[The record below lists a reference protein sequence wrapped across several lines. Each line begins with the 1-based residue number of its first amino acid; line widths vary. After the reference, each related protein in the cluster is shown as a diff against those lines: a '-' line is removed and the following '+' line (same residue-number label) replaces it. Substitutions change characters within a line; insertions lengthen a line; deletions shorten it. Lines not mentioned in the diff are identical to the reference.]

1 MRATMSHL
9 MLAGFA
15 LGAALLTTPASRSQ
29 ATEHP
34 VLLALSKTNHTLAIV
49 DPVTLKVMA
58 RMPVGPD
65 PHEVIASAD
74 GTRAWVSNMLGN
86 QGHELDVLDLVNHKA
101 LPSIDTAP
109 MVGLHGLDFQGGH
122 VWFTAQGAKAIGR
135 LDPATGKTDW
145 IMGTGQDFTHLIR
158 VMPDGQTMF
167 VSNAHSASVSIIE
180 NREIPPD
187 PMHSGP
193 PGPPNAGPPRRDWS
207 VTTIPTSQG
216 TEGFDV
222 SPDWKELWTAA
233 ASDGKLWIIDT
244 THRTV
249 AASIDAKLNGANRL
263 KFTPDGKRV
272 LISILSTGD
281 LFVYDVAS
289 RKQVTRVSLGKGCAG
304 ILMDPDGSR
313 AFVGCTAAN
322 YVAVVDLHT
331 MTVTSHLDV
340 GGGPD
345 GLTWAKRP

>member
-1 MRATMSHL
+1 
-9 MLAGFA
+9 MLN
-15 LGAALLTTPASRSQ
+15 S
-29 ATEHP
+29 
-34 VLLALSKTNHTLAIV
+34 
-49 DPVTLKVMA
+49 
-58 RMPVGPD
+58 
-65 PHEVIASAD
+65 
-74 GTRAWVSNMLGN
+74 

-101 LPSIDTAP
+101 LPSIDTGP
-109 MVGLHGLDFQGGH
+109 MDGLHGLDFQGGK
-122 VWFTAQGAKAIGR
+122 VWFTAQGAKSIGR
-135 LDPATGKTDW
+135 LDPATRKTEW

-158 VMPDGQTMF
+158 VMPDGQTIF
-167 VSNAHSASVSIIE
+167 VSNAHSASVSLIE
-180 NREIPPD
+180 NREMPPD
-187 PMHSGP
+187 PTHP
-193 PGPPNAGPPRRDWS
+193 AAPGPAHRDWF
-207 VTTIPTSQG
+207 VTTIPTSLG

-244 THRTV
+244 AKRKL

-281 LFVYDVAS
+281 LFVYDVAL
-289 RKQVTRVSLGKGCAG
+289 RKEVTRVSLGKGCAG

-322 YVAVVDLHT
+322 YVAVVDLKT
-331 MTVTSHLDV
+331 LTVTGHLDV

>member
-1 MRATMSHL
+1 MRSRMSRFV
-9 MLAGFA
+9 LASVVV
-15 LGAALLTTPASRSQ
+15 LAAPGSWGQVA
-29 ATEHP
+29 EHP
-34 VLLALSKTNHTLAIV
+34 VLLALSKTNHTLSIV
-49 DPVTLKVMA
+49 DPVTLTVIAK
-58 RMPVGPD
+58 MPVGPD
-65 PHEVIASAD
+65 PHEVIASSD
-74 GTRAWVSNMLGN
+74 GTRAWVSNMLN
-86 QGHELDVLDLVNHKA
+86 SQGHEMDVLDLVNHKA

-109 MVGLHGLDFQGGH
+109 MVGLHGLDFQCGK
-122 VWFTAQGAKAIGR
+122 VWFTAQGAKSIGR
-135 LDPATGKTDW
+135 LDPATGKTEW

-158 VMPDGQTMF
+158 VMPDCQTIF

-180 NREIPPD
+180 NRE
-187 PMHSGP
+187 MP
-193 PGPPNAGPPRRDWS
+193 PGPTHPAPPGPAQRDWF
-207 VTTIPTSQG
+207 VTTVPTSLG

-233 ASDGKLWIIDT
+233 ASDGKLWVIDT
-244 THRTV
+244 TQRKV
-249 AASIDAKLNGANRL
+249 AASIDAKLYGANRL

-281 LFVYDVAS
+281 LFVYDVVS
-289 RKQVTRVSLGKGCAG
+289 RKEVKRVSLGKGCAG

-322 YVAVVDLHT
+322 YVAVVDLKT
-331 MTVTSHLDV
+331 LTVTSHLDV

>member
-1 MRATMSHL
+1 MRSSMPCFV
-9 MLAGFA
+9 LAGVA
-15 LGAALLTTPASRSQ
+15 LGVALFAVPGCWGQVA
-29 ATEHP
+29 EHP
-34 VLLALSKTNHTLAIV
+34 VLLALSKTDHTLSII
-49 DPVTLKVMA
+49 DPVTLNVIAK
-58 RMPVGPD
+58 MPVGPD

-74 GTRAWVSNMLGN
+74 GTRAWVSNMLNN
-86 QGHELDVLDLVNHKA
+86 QGHEMDVLDLVNHKV

-109 MVGLHGLDFQGGH
+109 MVGLHGLDFQGGK

-135 LDPATGKTDW
+135 LDPSTGKTEW
-145 IMGTGQDFTHLIR
+145 IMGTGQDFTHLLR
-158 VMPDGQTMF
+158 VMPDGQTIF

-180 NREIPPD
+180 NREVPPD
-187 PMHSGP
+187 PTHP
-193 PGPPNAGPPRRDWS
+193 AAPGTAQHIWF
-207 VTTIPTSQG
+207 VTTIPTSLG

-244 THRTV
+244 AQQRV

-281 LFVYDVAS
+281 LFVYDVVS
-289 RKQVTRVSLGKGCAG
+289 RKEINRVSLGKGCAG

-313 AFVGCTAAN
+313 VFVGCTAAN
-322 YVAVVDLHT
+322 YVAVVDLQT
-331 MTVTSHLDV
+331 LTVTSHLDV

-345 GLTWAKRP
+345 GLTWAKQP

>member
-1 MRATMSHL
+1 V
-9 MLAGFA
+9 LAAVVFGV
-15 LGAALLTTPASRSQ
+15 ALLATPGICAQ
-29 ATEHP
+29 GTGHP
-34 VLLALSKTNHTLAIV
+34 VLLALSKTDHTLSIV
-49 DPVTLKVMA
+49 DPVTLKIIA
-58 RMPVGPD
+58 KMPVGPD
-65 PHEVIASAD
+65 PHEVIASGD
-74 GTRAWVSNMLGN
+74 GTRAWVSNMLN
-86 QGHELDVLDLVNHKA
+86 SQGHELDVLDLVNHKA

-109 MVGLHGLDFQGGH
+109 MVGLHGLDFQVGK

-158 VMPDGQTMF
+158 VMPDGQTIF

-180 NREIPPD
+180 NREVPPD
-187 PMHSGP
+187 PMHHGP
-193 PGPPNAGPPRRDWS
+193 HGPARRDWF
-207 VTTIPTSQG
+207 VTTIPTSLG

-233 ASDGKLWIIDT
+233 ASDGRLWIIDT
-244 THRTV
+244 AQRKV

-289 RKQVTRVSLGKGCAG
+289 RQEVKWISLGKGCAG
-304 ILMDPDGSR
+304 ILVDPDGSR

-322 YVAVVDLHT
+322 YVAVVDLKSL
-331 MTVTSHLDV
+331 TVTSHLDV

-345 GLTWAKRP
+345 GLTWAKQQ

>member
-1 MRATMSHL
+1 MRTGMSRFV
-9 MLAGFA
+9 LAGVA
-15 LGAALLTTPASRSQ
+15 LGVTVFAAPRSWGQ
-29 ATEHP
+29 VAQHP
-34 VLLALSKTNHTLAIV
+34 VLLALSKTDHTLSIV
-49 DPVTLKVMA
+49 DPVTLKVIA

-74 GTRAWVSNMLGN
+74 GTRAWVSNMLN
-86 QGHELDVLDLVNHKA
+86 SHGHELDVLDLVNHKA

-109 MVGLHGLDFQGGH
+109 MVGLHGLDFQGGK
-122 VWFTAQGAKAIGR
+122 VWFTAQGAKSIGR
-135 LDPATGKTDW
+135 LDPATGKTEW

-158 VMPDGQTMF
+158 VMPDGQTIF

-180 NREIPPD
+180 NREMRPD
-187 PMHSGP
+187 PAYPTP
-193 PGPPNAGPPRRDWS
+193 PGPAQRDWF
-207 VTTIPTSQG
+207 VTTIPTSFG

-233 ASDGKLWIIDT
+233 AGDGKLWIIDT
-244 THRTV
+244 AQRKV

-289 RKQVTRVSLGKGCAG
+289 RKEITRVSLGKGCAG

-322 YVAVVDLHT
+322 YVAVVDLKT
-331 MTVTSHLDV
+331 LSVTSHLDV

>member
-1 MRATMSHL
+1 MRLRMSRFVLASVVVFAATESWGQV
-9 MLAGFA
+9 A
-15 LGAALLTTPASRSQ
+15 
-29 ATEHP
+29 EHP
-34 VLLALSKTNHTLAIV
+34 VLLALSKTNHTLSIV
-49 DPVTLKVMA
+49 DPVTLTVIAK
-58 RMPVGPD
+58 MPVGPD

-74 GTRAWVSNMLGN
+74 GTRAWVSNMQN
-86 QGHELDVLDLVNHKA
+86 SQGHELNVLDLVNYKA

-109 MVGLHGLDFQGGH
+109 MVGLHGLDFQGGK
-122 VWFTAQGAKAIGR
+122 VWFTAQGAKSIGR
-135 LDPATGKTDW
+135 LDPATGKTEW

-158 VMPDGQTMF
+158 VMPDGQTIF

-180 NREIPPD
+180 NREMPPD
-187 PMHSGP
+187 PTHSAP
-193 PGPPNAGPPRRDWS
+193 PGTARRDWF
-207 VTTIPTSQG
+207 VTTIPTSLG

-244 THRTV
+244 TQRKV

-281 LFVYDVAS
+281 LFVYDVIS
-289 RKQVTRVSLGKGCAG
+289 RKEVKRVSLGKGCAG
-304 ILMDPDGSR
+304 ILMDPEGSR

-322 YVAVVDLHT
+322 YVAVVDLKT
-331 MTVTSHLDV
+331 LTVTSHLDV

>member
-1 MRATMSHL
+1 MRSRMSRFVL
-9 MLAGFA
+9 TGVA
-15 LGAALLTTPASRSQ
+15 LGVAVFTPRSWGQ
-29 ATEHP
+29 VAEHP
-34 VLLALSKTNHTLAIV
+34 VLLALSKTDHTLSIV
-49 DPVTLKVMA
+49 DPVTLKVIA
-58 RMPVGPD
+58 KMPVGPD

-74 GTRAWVSNMLGN
+74 GTRAWVSNMLN
-86 QGHELDVLDLVNHKA
+86 SQGHELDVLDLVNHKA

-109 MVGLHGLDFQGGH
+109 MVGLHGLDFQGGK
-122 VWFTAQGAKAIGR
+122 VWFTAQGAKSIGR
-135 LDPATGKTDW
+135 LDPATGKTEW

-158 VMPDGQTMF
+158 VMPDGQTIF

-180 NREIPPD
+180 NREMPPD
-187 PMHSGP
+187 PTHPAP
-193 PGPPNAGPPRRDWS
+193 PGPAQRDWF
-207 VTTIPTSQG
+207 VTTIPTSLG

-222 SPDWKELWTAA
+222 SPDWKELWSAA

-244 THRTV
+244 AQRKV

-289 RKQVTRVSLGKGCAG
+289 RKEIKRVILGKGCAG

-322 YVAVVDLHT
+322 YVAVVDLNT
-331 MTVTSHLDV
+331 LTVTSHLDV

>member
-1 MRATMSHL
+1 MRTGMSRFV
-9 MLAGFA
+9 LAGVA
-15 LGAALLTTPASRSQ
+15 LGVTVFAAPRRSGQ
-29 ATEHP
+29 VAQHP
-34 VLLALSKTNHTLAIV
+34 VLLALSKTDHTLSIV
-49 DPVTLKVMA
+49 DPVTLKVIA

-74 GTRAWVSNMLGN
+74 GTRAWVSNMLN
-86 QGHELDVLDLVNHKA
+86 SHGHELDVLDLVNHKA

-109 MVGLHGLDFQGGH
+109 MVGLHGLDFQDGK
-122 VWFTAQGAKAIGR
+122 VWFTAQGAKSIGR
-135 LDPATGKTDW
+135 LDPATGNTEW

-158 VMPDGQTMF
+158 VMPDGQTIF

-180 NREIPPD
+180 NREMRPD
-187 PMHSGP
+187 PAYPTP
-193 PGPPNAGPPRRDWS
+193 PGPAQRDWF
-207 VTTIPTSQG
+207 VTTIPTSFG

-233 ASDGKLWIIDT
+233 AGDGKLWIIDT
-244 THRTV
+244 AQRKV

-289 RKQVTRVSLGKGCAG
+289 RKEVTRVSLGKGCAG

-322 YVAVVDLHT
+322 YVAVVDLKT
-331 MTVTSHLDV
+331 LTVASHLDV

-345 GLTWAKRP
+345 GLTWANRP

>member
-1 MRATMSHL
+1 MRSTMPRL
-9 MLAGFA
+9 VLAGTA
-15 LGAALLTTPASRSQ
+15 LGVALFVAPGSWGQVA
-29 ATEHP
+29 EHP
-34 VLLALSKTNHTLAIV
+34 VLLALSKTDHTLSIV
-49 DPVTLKVMA
+49 DPVTLKVIA
-58 RMPVGPD
+58 KMPVGPD

-74 GTRAWVSNMLGN
+74 GTRAWVSNMLN
-86 QGHELDVLDLVNHKA
+86 SQGHELDVLDLVNHKA

-109 MVGLHGLDFQGGH
+109 MVGLHGLDFQGGK

-135 LDPATGKTDW
+135 LDPSTGKTEW
-145 IMGTGQDFTHLIR
+145 IMGTGQDFTHLLR
-158 VMPDGQTMF
+158 VMPDGQTIF
-167 VSNAHSASVSIIE
+167 VSNAHSASVSIIG
-180 NREIPPD
+180 NREVPPD
-187 PMHSGP
+187 PTHP
-193 PGPPNAGPPRRDWS
+193 ARPGPAERDWF
-207 VTTIPTSQG
+207 VTTIPTSLG

-233 ASDGKLWIIDT
+233 ASDGRLWIIDT
-244 THRTV
+244 AQRRV

-263 KFTPDGKRV
+263 KFTPDGQRV

-289 RKQVTRVSLGKGCAG
+289 RKEVKRVSLGKGCAG

-322 YVAVVDLHT
+322 YVAVVDLKT
-331 MTVTSHLDV
+331 LTVTSHLDV

-345 GLTWAKRP
+345 GLTWAKQP

>member
-1 MRATMSHL
+1 MHSRMSRFV
-9 MLAGFA
+9 LAGVA
-15 LGAALLTTPASRSQ
+15 LGVAVFAVPGNWGQ
-29 ATEHP
+29 VGEHP
-34 VLLALSKTNHTLAIV
+34 VLLALSKTDHTLSIV
-49 DPVTLKVMA
+49 DPVTLKIIA
-58 RMPVGPD
+58 KMPVGPD

-74 GTRAWVSNMLGN
+74 GTRAWVSNMLN
-86 QGHELDVLDLVNHKA
+86 SQGHELDVLDLVNHKA

-109 MVGLHGLDFQGGH
+109 MVGLHGLDFQGGK

-135 LDPATGKTDW
+135 LDPATGKTEW

-158 VMPDGQTMF
+158 VMPNGRTIF

-180 NREIPPD
+180 NREMPPE
-187 PMHSGP
+187 PRHPAPLGP
-193 PGPPNAGPPRRDWS
+193 AQRDWL
-207 VTTIPTSQG
+207 VTTIPTSLG
-216 TEGFDV
+216 TEGFDL
-222 SPDWKELWTAA
+222 SPDWKEFWTAA

-244 THRTV
+244 AQRKV
-249 AASIDAKLNGANRL
+249 AATIDAKLNGANRL

-289 RKQVTRVSLGKGCAG
+289 RKEVKRVSLGQGCAG

-322 YVAVVDLHT
+322 YVAVVDLKT
-331 MTVTSHLDV
+331 LTVTSHLDV

-345 GLTWAKRP
+345 GLTWATRP

>member
-1 MRATMSHL
+1 MRSMMPHFV
-9 MLAGFA
+9 LAGIA
-15 LGAALLTTPASRSQ
+15 LGVVLFVAPGSWGQVA
-29 ATEHP
+29 EHP
-34 VLLALSKTNHTLAIV
+34 VLLALSKTDHTLSIV
-49 DPVTLKVMA
+49 DPVTLKVVA
-58 RMPVGPD
+58 KMPVGPD

-74 GTRAWVSNMLGN
+74 GTRAWVSNMLN
-86 QGHELDVLDLVNHKA
+86 SQGHELDVLDLVNHKA

-109 MVGLHGLDFQGGH
+109 MVGLHGLDFQGGK

-135 LDPATGKTDW
+135 LDPSTGKTEW

-158 VMPDGQTMF
+158 VMPDGQTIF
-167 VSNAHSASVSIIE
+167 VSNAHSASVSIMA
-180 NREIPPD
+180 NREVPPD
-187 PMHSGP
+187 PTHHAR
-193 PGPPNAGPPRRDWS
+193 PGPAERDWF
-207 VTTIPTSQG
+207 VTTIPTSLG

-233 ASDGKLWIIDT
+233 ASDGRLWIIDT
-244 THRTV
+244 AKRKV

-281 LFVYDVAS
+281 LFVYDVTS
-289 RKQVTRVSLGKGCAG
+289 RKEVKRVSLGKGCAG

-322 YVAVVDLHT
+322 YVAVVDLKT
-331 MTVTSHLDV
+331 LTVTSHLDV

-345 GLTWAKRP
+345 GLTWAKQP

>member
-1 MRATMSHL
+1 MRSTMPHL
-9 MLAGFA
+9 VLARVA
-15 LGAALLTTPASRSQ
+15 LGVALFVAPGSWAQ
-29 ATEHP
+29 VAEHP
-34 VLLALSKTNHTLAIV
+34 VLLALSKTDHTLSIV
-49 DPVTLKVMA
+49 DPATLKVLA
-58 RMPVGPD
+58 KMPVGPD

-74 GTRAWVSNMLGN
+74 GTRAWVSNMLN
-86 QGHELDVLDLVNHKA
+86 SQGHELDVLDLLNHKA

-109 MVGLHGLDFQGGH
+109 MVGLHGLDFQGGK

-135 LDPATGKTDW
+135 LDPSTGKTDW

-158 VMPDGQTMF
+158 VMPDGQTIF

-180 NREIPPD
+180 NRELPPD
-187 PMHSGP
+187 PRRPAP
-193 PGPPNAGPPRRDWS
+193 PGAAQRDWF
-207 VTTIPTSQG
+207 VTTIPTSLG

-233 ASDGKLWIIDT
+233 ASDGRLWIIDT
-244 THRTV
+244 AQRKV

-263 KFTPDGKRV
+263 EFTPDGKRV

-289 RKQVTRVSLGKGCAG
+289 RKEVKRVSLGKGCAG

-322 YVAVVDLHT
+322 YVAVVDLKT
-331 MTVTSHLDV
+331 LTVTSHLNV

-345 GLTWAKRP
+345 GLTWAKQP

>member
-1 MRATMSHL
+1 MRSKISPFVMASI
-9 MLAGFA
+9 A
-15 LGAALLTTPASRSQ
+15 LGIAMSGASRSLGQ
-29 ATEHP
+29 NQEHP
-34 VLLALSKTNHTLAIV
+34 VLLALSKTDHMLSIV
-49 DPVTLKVMA
+49 DPVTLKVIA
-58 RMPVGPD
+58 KMPVGPD

-74 GTRAWVSNMLGN
+74 GKRAWVSNMQNN

-109 MVGLHGLDFQGGH
+109 MVGLHGLDFQGDR

-158 VMPDGQTMF
+158 VMPDGQTIF
-167 VSNAHSASVSIIE
+167 VSNAHSASISIIE
-180 NREIPPD
+180 NRQMPPD
-187 PMHSGP
+187 PMRPGP
-193 PGPPNAGPPRRDWS
+193 PGPAQRDWF
-207 VTTIPTSQG
+207 VTTIPTSLG

-244 THRTV
+244 TQRKV
-249 AASIDAKLNGANRL
+249 AVSIDAQLNGANRL

-289 RKQVTRVSLGKGCAG
+289 RKAISRVSLGKGCAG

-322 YVAVVDLHT
+322 YVAVVDLKT
-331 MTVTSHLDV
+331 LKVTSHVDV

-345 GLTWAKRP
+345 GLTWAMRP

>member
-1 MRATMSHL
+1 MRSRMSR
-9 MLAGFA
+9 FA
-15 LGAALLTTPASRSQ
+15 LAAIALGVTLLAAPGSWGQHA
-29 ATEHP
+29 EHP
-34 VLLALSKTNHTLAIV
+34 VLLALSKTDHTLSIV
-49 DPVTLKVMA
+49 DPVTLKIIA
-58 RMPVGPD
+58 KMPVGPD
-65 PHEVIASAD
+65 PHEVTASAD
-74 GTRAWVSNMLGN
+74 GTRAWVSNMLNN

-109 MVGLHGLDFQGGH
+109 MVGLHGLDFQSGK
-122 VWFTAQGAKAIGR
+122 VWFTAQGAKSIGR
-135 LDPATGKTDW
+135 MDPATGKTEW

-158 VMPDGQTMF
+158 VEPNSQTIF

-180 NREIPPD
+180 NREVARD
-187 PMHSGP
+187 PMHPAP
-193 PGPPNAGPPRRDWS
+193 PGPAQRDWF
-207 VTTIPTSQG
+207 VTTIPTSLG

-244 THRTV
+244 AERTV
-249 AASIDAKLNGANRL
+249 AASMDAKLNGANRL

-281 LFVYDVAS
+281 LSVYDVAS
-289 RKQVTRVSLGKGCAG
+289 RKEVNRVNLGKGCAG

-322 YVAVVDLHT
+322 YVAVVDLKT
-331 MTVTSHLDV
+331 LTVTSHLDV

>member
-1 MRATMSHL
+1 MRSRMPRFV
-9 MLAGFA
+9 LAAVA
-15 LGAALLTTPASRSQ
+15 LGVTVLATPRGWGQVAER
-29 ATEHP
+29 P
-34 VLLALSKTNHTLAIV
+34 LLLALSKTDHTLSIV
-49 DPVTLKVMA
+49 DPVTLKIIA

-65 PHEVIASAD
+65 PHEVTASAD
-74 GTRAWVSNMLGN
+74 GTRAWVSNMLN
-86 QGHELDVLDLVNHKA
+86 SQGHELDVLDLVNHKA

-109 MVGLHGLDFQGGH
+109 MVGLHGLDFQDGK

-135 LDPATGKTDW
+135 MNPATGKTEW

-158 VMPDGQTMF
+158 VEPNGQTVF

-180 NREIPPD
+180 NRVVPPD
-187 PMHSGP
+187 PMHPAP
-193 PGPPNAGPPRRDWS
+193 PGPAQRDWF
-207 VTTIPTSQG
+207 VTTIPTSLG

-244 THRTV
+244 VHRRV

-289 RKQVTRVSLGKGCAG
+289 RKEVSRLNLGKGCAG
-304 ILMDPDGSR
+304 ILMDPGGSR

-322 YVAVVDLHT
+322 YVALVDLKT
-331 MTVTSHLDV
+331 LTVTSHLDV

>member
-1 MRATMSHL
+1 MRSRMSRFA
-9 MLAGFA
+9 LAGVA
-15 LGAALLTTPASRSQ
+15 LGVVVFTARICGQVAA
-29 ATEHP
+29 HP
-34 VLLALSKTNHTLAIV
+34 VLLALSKTDHTLSIV
-49 DPVTLKVMA
+49 DPVTLKVIA
-58 RMPVGPD
+58 KMPVGPD
-65 PHEVIASAD
+65 PHEVIASED
-74 GTRAWVSNMLGN
+74 GTRAWVSNMLN
-86 QGHELDVLDLVNHKA
+86 SQGHELDVLDLVSHKA

-109 MVGLHGLDFQGGH
+109 MVGLHGLDFQGGK
-122 VWFTAQGAKAIGR
+122 VWFTAQGAKSIGR
-135 LDPATGKTDW
+135 LDPATGKTEW

-158 VMPDGQTMF
+158 VMPDGQTIF

-180 NREIPPD
+180 NREMPPD
-187 PMHSGP
+187 PMRPVSSGP
-193 PGPPNAGPPRRDWS
+193 ARRDWF
-207 VTTIPTSQG
+207 VTTIPTLLG

-244 THRTV
+244 LQRKV
-249 AASIDAKLNGANRL
+249 AATIDAKLNGANRL

-289 RKQVTRVSLGKGCAG
+289 RKEIKRVTLGKGCAG

-322 YVAVVDLHT
+322 YVAVVDMNTL
-331 MTVTSHLDV
+331 TVTNHLDV

-345 GLTWAKRP
+345 GLTWASRP

>member
-1 MRATMSHL
+1 
-9 MLAGFA
+9 
-15 LGAALLTTPASRSQ
+15 
-29 ATEHP
+29 
-34 VLLALSKTNHTLAIV
+34 
-49 DPVTLKVMA
+49 
-58 RMPVGPD
+58 
-65 PHEVIASAD
+65 
-74 GTRAWVSNMLGN
+74 
-86 QGHELDVLDLVNHKA
+86 
-101 LPSIDTAP
+101 
-109 MVGLHGLDFQGGH
+109 MVGLHGLDFQGGK

-158 VMPDGQTMF
+158 VMPDGQTIF

-180 NREIPPD
+180 NREMPPD
-187 PMHSGP
+187 PMHPGP
-193 PGPPNAGPPRRDWS
+193 PGPVRRDWS
-207 VTTIPTSQG
+207 VTTIPTSLG

-244 THRTV
+244 AQRKV

-272 LISILSTGD
+272 LISILSTGV

-289 RKQVTRVSLGKGCAG
+289 RKEVKRVSLGRGCAG

-322 YVAVVDLHT
+322 YVAVVDLKT
-331 MTVTSHLDV
+331 LTVTSHLDV

>member
-1 MRATMSHL
+1 MRSGMSCFT
-9 MLAGFA
+9 LAGIA
-15 LGAALLTTPASRSQ
+15 LGVMAFTAGIWGQ
-29 ATEHP
+29 VGEHP
-34 VLLALSKTNHTLAIV
+34 VLLALSKTDHTLSIV
-49 DPVTLKVMA
+49 DPVTLKIIA
-58 RMPVGPD
+58 KMPVGPD
-65 PHEVIASAD
+65 PHEVIASED

-86 QGHELDVLDLVNHKA
+86 QGHELDVLDLVNHKS

-109 MVGLHGLDFQGGH
+109 MVGLHGLDFPGGK
-122 VWFTAQGAKAIGR
+122 VWFTAQGAKSIGR
-135 LDPATGKTDW
+135 LDPATGKAEW

-158 VMPDGQTMF
+158 VMPDGQTIF

-180 NREIPPD
+180 NRKTPPD
-187 PMHSGP
+187 PMRSGP
-193 PGPPNAGPPRRDWS
+193 SGPALRDWV
-207 VTTIPTSQG
+207 VTTIPTSLG

-244 THRTV
+244 PQRKVSAT
-249 AASIDAKLNGANRL
+249 IDAKLNGANRL

-289 RKQVTRVSLGKGCAG
+289 RKEIKRVTLGKGCAG

-322 YVAVVDLHT
+322 YVAVVDLNT
-331 MTVTSHLDV
+331 LTVTNHLNV

>member
-1 MRATMSHL
+1 MSL
-9 MLAGFA
+9 RMFRLVLGGVA
-15 LGAALLTTPASRSQ
+15 LGAAVLGAAAGLGQ
-29 ATEHP
+29 AAEHP
-34 VLLALSKTNHTLAIV
+34 ILLALSKTDHTLAIV

-58 RMPVGPD
+58 KMPVGPD

-74 GTRAWVSNMLGN
+74 GMRAWVSNMLGN

-109 MVGLHGLDFQGGH
+109 MVGLHGLDFEGGK

-158 VMPDGQTMF
+158 VIPDGQTIF

-180 NREIPPD
+180 NREMPPD
-187 PMHSGP
+187 AMRPGP
-193 PGPPNAGPPRRDWS
+193 PGATRRDWF
-207 VTTIPTSQG
+207 VTTIPTSLG

-244 THRTV
+244 AQRKV
-249 AASIDAKLNGANRL
+249 AASIDAHLNGANRL

-281 LFVYDVAS
+281 LFVYDAAT
-289 RKQVTRVSLGKGCAG
+289 RKEVKRVSLGKGCAG

-322 YVAVVDLHT
+322 YVAVVDLKT

>member
-1 MRATMSHL
+1 MRSR
-9 MLAGFA
+9 MLRFVLASLTVFA
-15 LGAALLTTPASRSQ
+15 APGIWCRVA
-29 ATEHP
+29 EHP

-49 DPVTLKVMA
+49 DPATLTVISE
-58 RMPVGPD
+58 MPVGPD
-65 PHEVIASAD
+65 PHEVIASTD
-74 GTRAWVSNMLGN
+74 GTRAWVSNMLGS
-86 QGHELDVLDLVNHKA
+86 QGHEMDVLDLVNHKT

-109 MVGLHGLDFQGGH
+109 MVGLHGLDFQCGK
-122 VWFTAQGAKAIGR
+122 VWFTAQGAKSIGW
-135 LDPATGKTDW
+135 LDPATGKTEW

-158 VMPDGQTMF
+158 VKPDCQTIF

-187 PMHSGP
+187 PMHP
-193 PGPPNAGPPRRDWS
+193 ARLRPAQRNWS
-207 VTTIPTSQG
+207 VTTVPTSLG

-244 THRTV
+244 SQRKV

-289 RKQVTRVSLGKGCAG
+289 RKEVKRVSLGKGCAG

-322 YVAVVDLHT
+322 YVAVVDLKT
-331 MTVTSHLDV
+331 LTVTSHLDV

-345 GLTWAKRP
+345 GLAWAKRP